1 MSGCC
6 TPGDSSCA
14 CDAPV
19 ERSLVIEWQR
29 LVTDAGA
36 TCPRCAG
43 TEAELTRARD
53 TLGAALSPLGIR
65 VDLTTRALDD
75 ASFRSAPSESNRIWV
90 AGRPLEDW
98 LDADVGATPCCDECG
113 DEPCRTLAVD
123 GAVHEVVPA
132 DIIVR
137 AGLLAAAGL
146 LAPG

>member
-6 TPGDSSCA
+6 DPGDSNCT
-14 CDAPV
+14 CGDPV

-29 LVTDAGA
+29 LVSDAGG

-43 TEAELTRARD
+43 TEAELMRARD

-65 VDLTTRALDD
+65 VDLITRSLDD
-75 ASFRSAPSESNRIWV
+75 VSFRSAPSESNRIWV

-113 DEPCRTLAVD
+113 DEQCRTLAVD

-132 DIIVR
+132 DVIVR
-137 AGLLAAAGL
+137 AGLLAAAEV